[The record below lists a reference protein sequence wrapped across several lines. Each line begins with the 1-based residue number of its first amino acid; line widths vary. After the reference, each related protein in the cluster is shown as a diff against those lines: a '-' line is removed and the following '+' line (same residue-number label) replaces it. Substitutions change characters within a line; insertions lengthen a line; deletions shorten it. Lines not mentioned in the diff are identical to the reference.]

1 MRKVYKVIIGVSIWG
16 ALMAASFNQGN
27 DLQAPQSAVNHALTV
42 RAPSNSV
49 YNGPT
54 STPTLVDTINLSG
67 VNPTGYCWGI
77 TYDWDRDGLWITQ
90 WNSSYPYMYLIAKT
104 SPLTKLDSVQLG
116 SGVPTYRL
124 GIGYG
129 GNNTVYM
136 AGFDGQIYQID
147 LTTGTGTVYRATSW
161 SSNEG
166 LGFNPVDD
174 AVYSSDWSANECGW
188 AQPSQS
194 GSWTTWA
201 VSPYPS
207 GMTGAF
213 SGSIAPSWLFM
224 AEEAS
229 PGHFYQYQ
237 LTGGVPN
244 TTPVDVWDYDPGMTQ
259 TLTADA
265 AFDGQYI
272 YVLDQSGPDKVWVYD
287 IGLPP
292 PGLNVLFVDDDE
304 GATYES
310 FFFQTFANLG
320 VSYDTFTVTPG
331 GAGPDSAAMSNYQI
345 VVWNT
350 GDDWTNALLGQDTL
364 EIKKYLNAGGKL
376 WLSGQDV
383 LWALGTTCSWMHISS
398 YVDDNGCSQA
408 TGVGPIMS
416 GLSFPT
422 TAGTFTDYADQINP
436 DGMSWSEMYSDLGDT
451 NTIAIDTSA
460 GVPYFL
466 FFNTFAFEN
475 INNQS
480 DRDEFARR
488 ILAWMGYPFPNHDAA
503 TMAILAPS
511 DKVLPGATVDP
522 QARYRNAGGFTDTI
536 DVHFEI
542 DSAGVNVYSDF
553 TTIVLD
559 PGIDTVITFGTW
571 NVGGTE
577 GTVYDVRAY
586 TVLAGDGNPS
596 NDTLTMQTTVSSSYW
611 EIISDAPLPV
621 GSSGH
626 SLASVDDGYYY
637 AFGLHPSGVYSPD
650 VYYYDIANRTWNGP
664 ITNPYGGASYA
675 TANGVRGVFYR
686 MGGTNSWPTPQSRV
700 DIYDPV
706 GGTWS
711 AGASAPT
718 GLLDHITGVYM
729 DSLIFTFGNGN
740 WSMTP
745 TNAVYIY
752 DVVND
757 AWTTGTS
764 FPGQGRGTMAGGIV
778 DSFAIIACG
787 YKADGTFGD
796 DYVVGTISSADPTQ
810 ISWGTWQTIPGIDAP
825 KYRVPSGVDKWNKEL
840 FVVGGQ
846 ISGGTS
852 VQTISYNPYTA
863 TWTQW
868 DPKPTGMGNC
878 TPVAITTIPSTG
890 EVGVFVAGGYA
901 GSYLTDH
908 ELLHTGRINVAE
920 KNKLPG
926 RVTFG
931 FAKNLKSILRGN
943 DGYIPIS
950 YSTTIPGK
958 VSLKVYNHTGR
969 LVRTLVN
976 RPMEPAG
983 KKTVYWDG
991 KDQRGSV
998 VSSGT
1003 YFFRLE
1009 AQGKVDV
1016 FKATLIR

>member
-1 MRKVYKVIIGVSIWG
+1 MCKMYKVIMGVSIWG
-16 ALMAASFNQGN
+16 VLMAASFNQGN
-27 DLQAPQSAVNHALTV
+27 DLQAPRGAVNHAFTV
-42 RAPSNSV
+42 NAPSNSV

-54 STPTLVDTINLSG
+54 ATPTLVDTINLSG
-67 VNPTGYCWGI
+67 VNPVGYCWGI

-90 WNSSYPYMYLIAKT
+90 WNSSYPWMYLIAKT

-116 SGVPTYRL
+116 SGVPAYRL

-136 AGFDGQIYQID
+136 AGYDGQIYQID

-161 SSNEG
+161 SDNEG

-174 AVYSSDWSANECGW
+174 AVYSSSWGVNQCGW

-194 GSWTTWA
+194 GTWNTWS
-201 VSPYPS
+201 VNPYPS

-213 SGSIAPSWLFM
+213 SGSMAPQWLFM

-244 TTPVDVWDYDPGMTQ
+244 TTPVEVWDYDPGMTQ
-259 TLTADA
+259 TYTADA

-272 YVLDQSGPDKVWVYD
+272 YILDQSSPDKVWVYD

-292 PGLNVLFVDDDE
+292 PTPDTIVWDFETGWQGWTHTSSYTFPNAWGIAPSNLHLGSGYQCPNPGDSSLWFDDDAAGS
-304 GATYES
+304 GAPPLQDTALSPILVPTANTQWLKWGVTFNYLSGDFIEVGIKYYDGSNWYVVPLRTY
-310 FFFQTFANLG
+310 N
-320 VSYDTFTVTPG
+320 YDI
-331 GAGPDSAAMSNYQI
+331 AGMTDSADVSPYASYQWLQI
-345 VVWNT
+345 YVYY
-350 GDDWTNALLGQDTL
+350 DD
-364 EIKKYLNAGGKL
+364 AGG
-376 WLSGQDV
+376 WQWYG
-383 LWALGTTCSWMHISS
+383 
-398 YVDDNGCSQA
+398 
-408 TGVGPIMS
+408 
-416 GLSFPT
+416 
-422 TAGTFTDYADQINP
+422 
-436 DGMSWSEMYSDLGDT
+436 
-451 NTIAIDTSA
+451 AIDNVFINA
-460 GVPYFL
+460 II
-466 FFNTFAFEN
+466 FAP
-475 INNQS
+475 
-480 DRDEFARR
+480 D
-488 ILAWMGYPFPNHDAA
+488 HDAA
-503 TMAILAPS
+503 TTAILQPG
-511 DKVLPGATVDP
+511 DKVLPGAVVNP
-522 QARYRNAGGFTDTI
+522 QARYRNVGNLTDTI
-536 DVHFEI
+536 EVHFEI
-542 DSAGVNVYSDF
+542 DSSGVNVYSDF
-553 TTIVLD
+553 TTVILD
-559 PGIDTVITFGTW
+559 PGVDTVVTFSQW

-586 TVLAGDGNPS
+586 TILTGDSNPS

-621 GSSGH
+621 ASSGH

-637 AFGLHPSGVYSPD
+637 VFGLHPSGVYSPD
-650 VYYYDIANRTWNGP
+650 VYYYDIENRIWNGP

-686 MGGTNSWPTPQSRV
+686 IGGTNSWPTPQSRV

-711 AGASAPT
+711 AGANAPT

-740 WSMTP
+740 WGMTP

-752 DVVND
+752 DVVNN

-764 FPGQGRGTMAGGIV
+764 FPGLGRGTMAGGII

-787 YKADGTFGD
+787 YKADGTFGN
-796 DYVVGTISSADPTQ
+796 DYVVGIINSANPTQ
-810 ISWGTWQTIPGIDAP
+810 IAWGTWQTIPGIDAP
-825 KYRVPSGVDKWNKEL
+825 KYRVPSGVDKWNKEF
-840 FVVGGQ
+840 FVIAGQ
-846 ISGGTS
+846 ISGGVS
-852 VQTISYNPYTA
+852 VQTISYNPETQ

-901 GSYLTDH
+901 GAYLTDH

-920 KNKLPG
+920 KNKLPE
-926 RVTFG
+926 RATFG

-958 VSLKVYNHTGR
+958 VTLKVYNHTGR

-983 KKTVYWDG
+983 NKTVYWDG
-991 KDQRGSV
+991 KDQRGNAL
-998 VSSGT
+998 SSGT